1 MVACDNSV
9 RYPRARA
16 FKMLAASTVGMS
28 LGYSVIGYAGFGM
41 FVLPLS
47 EAFGWGRGDISV
59 AFTIMSYVVAL
70 AVPALGFLIDK
81 LGPRTVL
88 LPSIISF
95 SIVVAMLSQL
105 SANIALF
112 YGAYLFVALTGAGTT
127 PAVYTRAIVQ
137 WFDRHRGLALGI
149 ALAGPGIGA
158 ALAPPVL
165 QFAIDTFGWRG
176 AYLAL
181 GLTMFVLSFP
191 IVWFWFHAP
200 TPSDDNSDGPSA
212 SVTQGFSFRDSLKMR
227 VTWQMIAAFFL
238 LGILTGGIAAHLFA
252 LLRDRGFE
260 ASVAA
265 SAVSLLGVS
274 VIVGRVLTGVLLDRF
289 RAPLIIGL
297 CLLTAS
303 VGLATLNL
311 SSSDFLAICAVLAI
325 GLAIGSEFDFMS
337 FLISRYH
344 GLVAY
349 ARIYGLI
356 YGTFTAGAGL
366 GPLLLGYGFQNL
378 GTYDH
383 AIWVL
388 VGTTTLATA
397 LLGTLGNIPEQSSGE
412 R

>member
-1 MVACDNSV
+1 
-9 RYPRARA
+9 
-16 FKMLAASTVGMS
+16 MLAASTVGMS

-41 FVLPLS
+41 FVLPLN

-70 AVPALGFLIDK
+70 AVPALGFLIDR

-88 LPSIISF
+88 LPSIVAF

-137 WFDRHRGLALGI
+137 WFDRRRGLALGI
-149 ALAGPGIGA
+149 ALTGPGIGA

-176 AYLAL
+176 AYMAL
-181 GLTMFVLSFP
+181 GLTMFILSFP

-200 TPSDDNSDGPSA
+200 SDADEGSGTGA
-212 SVTQGFSFRDSLKMR
+212 VSVMQGVSFQDSLKMR
-227 VTWQMIAAFFL
+227 ATWQMIAAFFL
-238 LGILTGGIAAHLFA
+238 LGILTGGVAAHLFA
-252 LLRDRGFE
+252 LLSDRGFE
-260 ASVAA
+260 ASLAA
-265 SAVSLLGVS
+265 TAVSLLGVS

-289 RAPLIIGL
+289 HAPIVIGV
-297 CLLTAS
+297 CLLMAS
-303 VGLATLNL
+303 VGLAILNL
-311 SSSDFLAICAVLAI
+311 STSELLAILSVLAI

-356 YGTFTAGAGL
+356 YGAFTAGAGL

-383 AIWVL
+383 AVWVL
-388 VGTTTLATA
+388 VGTTTVATV
-397 LLGTLGNIPEQSSGE
+397 LLSTLGKASASTHQRSLLAAKAA
-412 R
+412 